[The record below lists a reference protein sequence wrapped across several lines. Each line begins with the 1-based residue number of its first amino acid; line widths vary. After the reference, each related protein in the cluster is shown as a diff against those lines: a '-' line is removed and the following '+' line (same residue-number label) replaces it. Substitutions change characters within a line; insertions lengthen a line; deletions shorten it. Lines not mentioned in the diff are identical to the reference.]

1 MNNQT
6 KFKLLITATEKQPVF
21 YLGKMKDRS
30 ADARVVQ
37 YYKFKIG
44 ESGGNVGHWDKGKFQ
59 IFAFM

>member
-1 MNNQT
+1 
-6 KFKLLITATEKQPVF
+6 
-21 YLGKMKDRS
+21 MKDRS

-59 IFAFM
+59 IIAFM